1 MKMTIALRN
10 HLIITIFAVTTVS
23 PYPADGKSVKD
34 MFAEVSSSIVVVLTF
49 NADGRKT
56 GQGSGVVVG
65 KNEVVTNCHVVSNA
79 RTIAVRQAADVR
91 GRETYRME
99 AELVAR
105 NEQRD
110 LCLLSVKELSAPPA
124 APPVNFATARSV
136 SIGEEVY
143 AIGAPQG
150 LDLSLSRGIIS
161 QLRGNYGKQ
170 SAPIIQTDAAILP
183 GSSGGGLFNQNGEL
197 LGITTFKF
205 SGGASEGL
213 SFALPVEWVRD
224 LVVNVHKR
232 KKCFSSPTV
241 ECLFDEALRIRKSIE
256 TGTASLTLINETLCA
271 IATAQA
277 EADDKAGAK
286 MTLTDAMHVA
296 KRIDKARER
305 DGGFSNIAAVQIE
318 ARDIVGAM
326 QTAGRINNPIERAST
341 LNKIAAA
348 QTKAGNRLGARLTLE
363 TAIQVLEKFKKSI
376 ARTESKAT
384 TPSKS
389 WAEVGANMLQKMDI
403 VLLPYQMRSI
413 AKTQVMAGYTADAR
427 QIIGKIDDPEERAS
441 GFLDIATV
449 QIEAGDKAGA
459 KSTLTDARQAAER
472 INNTSEHFSVLS
484 EIATAQAQVSHE
496 AGTKIILTDALHAT
510 MRIDDVGTRGWRFLD
525 IAVAQAEMGN
535 IVGALQT
542 TERIDAPHQRFSALS
557 KIATLQAEA
566 GDIVGATQIAKR
578 INNVI
583 KRISALGKIAIA
595 QAQAGD
601 EAGAQ
606 IILTDALHTAMR
618 IDDAKWRISALREI
632 GAAQAQAGD
641 KIRAKN
647 TFTNAIQVIE
657 EINDRNTFGE
667 KFMLPEKEQSRL
679 DAVTTANTRLSALR
693 DIAVAQA
700 EAGDIKGAMDTALH
714 LSHGVIVADK
724 IALELLASETKAK
737 RAVALARIA
746 VAISRIK

>member
-1 MKMTIALRN
+1 MKTITTFRN
-10 HLIITIFAVTTVS
+10 HLIITIFAVTTVF

-34 MFAEVSSSIVVVLTF
+34 MFAEVSSSIVVVLTLD
-49 NADGRKT
+49 AGGRKT

-91 GRETYRME
+91 GRETYRMK

-110 LCLLSVKELSAPPA
+110 LCFLSVKELSVPPA
-124 APPVNFATARSV
+124 APPVTFAAARSV

-143 AIGAPQG
+143 AIGAPRG
-150 LDLSLSRGIIS
+150 LDLSLSRGIVS
-161 QLRGNYGKQ
+161 QLRGDYGKK
-170 SAPIIQTDAAILP
+170 SAPIIQTDAAVSP
-183 GSSGGGLFNQNGEL
+183 GSSGGGLFNENGEL

-213 SFALPVEWVRD
+213 SFALPVEWVKD
-224 LVVNVHKR
+224 LVFNVHKR

-241 ECLFDEALRIRKSIE
+241 KCLFDEALRIRKSIE

-271 IATAQA
+271 IATAQV

-286 MTLTDAMHVA
+286 MTLTYAMHVA
-296 KRIDKARER
+296 ERIDNARER
-305 DGGFSNIAAVQIE
+305 DREFSDIAAVQIE
-318 ARDIVGAM
+318 AGDIVGAT
-326 QTAGRINNPIERAST
+326 QTARRIDNLIERVSI
-341 LNKIAAA
+341 LNKIATA
-348 QTKAGNRLGARLTLE
+348 QIKTGDNTEAGLTLE
-363 TAIQVLEKFKKSI
+363 TAVQILERFKKSI

-472 INNTSEHFSVLS
+472 INNTSQHFSVLS
-484 EIATAQAQVSHE
+484 EIATAQAQASQE
-496 AGTKIILTDALHAT
+496 AGTKIILTDALQAT
-510 MRIDDVGTRGWRFLD
+510 MRIDDAETRAWRLLD
-525 IAVAQAEMGN
+525 IAVTQAEMGD
-535 IVGALQT
+535 IVGAIQT
-542 TERIDAPHQRFSALS
+542 AERIDAAHQRFSALS
-557 KIATLQAEA
+557 RIAVVQAEA
-566 GDIVGATQIAKR
+566 GDIVWATQTAKK
-578 INNVI
+578 INNAN
-583 KRISALGKIAIA
+583 KRASVLNKIAIA
-595 QAQAGD
+595 KAQPGD
-601 EAGAQ
+601 AVSSK
-606 IILTDALHTAMR
+606 ISLTDARRAAMR
-618 IDDAKWRISALREI
+618 IDDAGKRARRFIEI
-632 GAAQAQAGD
+632 ATAQAQEGN
-641 KIRAKN
+641 KIGAKAA
-647 TFTNAIQVIE
+647 FADAIQIVK
-657 EINDRNTFGE
+657 EINVRNLFG
-667 KFMLPEKEQSRL
+667 KSLPQKERSRL
-679 DAVTTANTRLSALR
+679 DAVSTASTRVSVLR
-693 DIAVAQA
+693 DIAAAQA

-714 LSHGVIVADK
+714 LSHGVIVEDR
-724 IALELLASETKAK
+724 IALELLASETEAK

-746 VAISRIK
+746 VAIARTK

>member
-1 MKMTIALRN
+1 MKMTVAFRN
-10 HLIITIFAVTTVS
+10 HLIIIVFAVTTVS
-23 PYPADGKSVKD
+23 PYPADGKSVKE

-65 KNEVVTNCHVVSNA
+65 KNEVVTNCHVVSNT

-91 GRETYRME
+91 GRETYRMK

-110 LCLLSVKELSAPPA
+110 LCLLSVKELSTPPA
-124 APPVNFATARSV
+124 APPVTFAAARSV

-170 SAPIIQTDAAILP
+170 SAPIIQTDAAISP
-183 GSSGGGLFNQNGEL
+183 GSSGGGLFNENGEL

-213 SFALPVEWVRD
+213 SFALPVEWVKD
-224 LVVNVHKR
+224 LVFNVQKR

-241 ECLFDEALRIRKSIE
+241 KCLFDEALRIRKSIE

-271 IATAQA
+271 IATAQV

-286 MTLTDAMHVA
+286 MTLTYAMHVA
-296 KRIDKARER
+296 ERIDNARER
-305 DGGFSNIAAVQIE
+305 DREFSDIAAVQIE
-318 ARDIVGAM
+318 AGDIVGAT
-326 QTAGRINNPIERAST
+326 QTARRIDNLIERVSI
-341 LNKIAAA
+341 LNKIATA
-348 QTKAGNRLGARLTLE
+348 QAEAGNTLGARLTLE
-363 TAIQVLEKFKKSI
+363 TAVQILERFKKSI
-376 ARTESKAT
+376 ARTDSKAN

-427 QIIGKIDDPEERAS
+427 QIIGKIDDPEERAR
-441 GFLDIATV
+441 GFLDIAAV
-449 QIEAGDKAGA
+449 QIESGDKAGA

-472 INNTSEHFSVLS
+472 INNTSQHFSVLS
-484 EIATAQAQVSHE
+484 EIATAQAQASQE
-496 AGTKIILTDALHAT
+496 AGTKIILTDALQAT
-510 MRIDDVGTRGWRFLD
+510 MRIDAAGTRAWRLLD
-525 IAVAQAEMGN
+525 IAVTQAEMGD
-535 IVGALQT
+535 IVGAIQT
-542 TERIDAPHQRFSALS
+542 AERIDAAHQRFSALS
-557 KIATLQAEA
+557 RITVVQAEA
-566 GDIVGATQIAKR
+566 GDIVGATQTAKR
-578 INNVI
+578 INNAS
-583 KRISALGKIAIA
+583 KRASALNKIAIA

-601 EAGAQ
+601 EEGAK
-606 IILTDALHTAMR
+606 IILTDALHAAMR
-618 IDDAKWRISALREI
+618 TDDTQWRISALREI
-632 GAAQAQAGD
+632 GAAQARAGD
-641 KIRAKN
+641 KIGAKA
-647 TFTNAIQVIE
+647 TFADAIQIVG
-657 EINDRNTFGE
+657 EINVRNTFGE
-667 KFMLPEKEQSRL
+667 KLMLPEKEQSRL
-679 DAVTTANTRLSALR
+679 DAFSTAGSRVSALR

-700 EAGDIKGAMDTALH
+700 EAGDIKGAMDTALN
-714 LSHGVIVADK
+714 LSHGVIVEDRLVVES
-724 IALELLASETKAK
+724 LESKTKAK

-746 VAISRIK
+746 VALSRIK